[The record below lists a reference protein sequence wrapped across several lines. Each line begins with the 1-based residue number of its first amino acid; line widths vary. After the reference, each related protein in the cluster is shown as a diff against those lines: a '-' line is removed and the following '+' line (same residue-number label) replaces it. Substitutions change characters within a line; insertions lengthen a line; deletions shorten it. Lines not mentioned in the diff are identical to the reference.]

1 MRNTFCVTAFF
12 LLAAAL
18 PTAQALEPLQ
28 MAPQVAGKSLLGE
41 GRVSLTEL
49 RGKVV
54 IVDFWASWCGPCIL
68 SMPEL
73 DALRDRLQ
81 LAGFGERFEIIGVN
95 LDDNPELARR
105 FLKVHPVHYPVISDL
120 LGLAARHY
128 EPRKLPSAY
137 LVNPE
142 GRVVF
147 IYYGHGPGYGEA
159 LEAQMRGLLQT
170 PTKLKSPEAE
180 PTAVDAVNKP

>member
-1 MRNTFCVTAFF
+1 MKTIFRAIALILPLT
-12 LLAAAL
+12 AAL
-18 PTAQALEPLQ
+18 PTAQALEPFQ
-28 MAPQVAGKSLLGE
+28 MAPQVAGKSLLDDSHVQLSE
-41 GRVSLTEL
+41 M

-73 DALRDRLQ
+73 DALRDRLHA
-81 LAGFGERFEIIGVN
+81 AGFSERFEVIGVN
-95 LDDNPELARR
+95 LDDDPALARR

-142 GRVVF
+142 GKVVF
-147 IYYGHGPGYGEA
+147 IYYGHGPGYGEQ
-159 LEAQMRGLLQT
+159 LEEQVRVLLT
-170 PTKLKSPEAE
+170 PT
-180 PTAVDAVNKP
+180 TASTAAVTVNIKP